1 MRIGELSV
9 ATGASARSLR
19 YYEEQGLLASARSTG
34 GQRHYPQSAVERVT
48 LIQSL
53 LAAGLN
59 SATIL
64 DVLPCINNEAI
75 RTPWLAARLQCEL
88 DRVEEQIRSLNQ
100 TRDILAGL
108 VEEYRVEDC
117 RVVEYQ
123 VSP

>member
-9 ATGASARSLR
+9 ASGASARSLR

-34 GQRHYPQSAVERVT
+34 GQRHYPSTAVERVT

-64 DVLPCINNEAI
+64 DVLPCITQEAI
-75 RTPWLAARLQCEL
+75 RTPWLAARLRTEL
-88 DRVEEQIRSLNQ
+88 DRVEEQIASLHQ

-108 VEEYRVEDC
+108 VKEYSVE
-117 RVVEYQ
+117 EYQ